1 MRERRGAWWK
11 VDLRSAIKCLYSDEK
26 EIAVKVRKLVRLN
39 VMRSIE
45 KKGFFC
51 LEHPK
56 QKQTC
61 DLFLSKLSLK
71 WIFFC
76 IIGQML
82 VVAIVFFSCGG
93 RKCTDFLF

>member
-1 MRERRGAWWK
+1 M
-11 VDLRSAIKCLYSDEK
+11 DLRSAIKCLYSDEK